1 MKQLRFGATLFG
13 AVLLTTAVLSA
24 QAPAAPPA
32 GAPGQGGGRPGGAP
46 AAAPL
51 QNLQVLP
58 KDMPRAQVITI
69 MRGFEAALQ
78 VECGH
83 CHVWTG
89 ANLPTNDYATDVKPQ
104 KKIAREMLKMVMAAN
119 QQIGPAV
126 QANANR
132 KAQDV
137 TCATCHRGM
146 PIPVVPEYP
155 VPGAP
160 AGGARPGGAPAA
172 APAPGGAPAPGR
184 Q

>member
-1 MKQLRFGATLFG
+1 MKQLRFGAMLCG
-13 AVLLTTAVLSA
+13 AVLLATAMTAA
-24 QAPAAPPA
+24 QAPATPA
-32 GAPGQGGGRPGGAP
+32 GGAQGGRQGGA
-46 AAAPL
+46 AAAPPL

-58 KDMPRAQVITI
+58 KDMPRAQVIQI
-69 MRGFEAALQ
+69 MRNFEAALQ

-89 ANLPTNDYATDVKPQ
+89 PNLPTNDYASDIKPQ

-119 QQIGPAV
+119 ATIAPAV

-137 TCATCHRGM
+137 TCATCHRGL

-155 VPGAP
+155 VPGAAP
-160 AGGARPGGAPAA
+160 AGGARPGGAPAG
-172 APAPGGAPAPGR
+172 APGGAPTPGR
-184 Q
+184 

>member
-1 MKQLRFGATLFG
+1 MKQLRFGAMLFG
-13 AVLLTTAVLSA
+13 AVLLATTMLSA
-24 QAPAAPPA
+24 QAPATPPA
-32 GAPGQGGGRPGGAP
+32 GGQGGGRPGGAP

-58 KDMPRAQVITI
+58 KDMPRAQVIQI

-119 QQIGPAV
+119 QAIAPAV

-160 AGGARPGGAPAA
+160 AGGARPGGAPAG
-172 APAPGGAPAPGR
+172 APGGAPAPGR

>member
-1 MKQLRFGATLFG
+1 
-13 AVLLTTAVLSA
+13 
-24 QAPAAPPA
+24 PAMT
-32 GAPGQGGGRPGGAP
+32 
-46 AAAPL
+46 
-51 QNLQVLP
+51 NLQVIP
-58 KDMPRAQVITI
+58 KDTPRAQVITI

-104 KKIAREMLKMVMAAN
+104 KKVAREMLKMVMASNAA
-119 QQIGPAV
+119 IGPAV
-126 QANANR
+126 QAAANR
-132 KAQDV
+132 KAQEV

-155 VPGAP
+155 VPGQP
-160 AGGARPGGAPAA
+160 AGGARPGGGG
-172 APAPGGAPAPGR
+172 APAPGGAPAGGR